1 MGPPSWDRR
10 RSPLKCNRWNRRNGW
25 NGWLV
30 TPWIAARLKDETIAE
45 TLNNPLAQLLI
56 TGGAGFIGSHS
67 CLVLLEAGH
76 NLVVLDNF
84 DNSSPESLRRVLEL
98 AGPSAAG
105 RLQVMEGDI
114 RSTSD
119 LERAFEAAP
128 AGRPITAVVHFAGLK
143 AVGESLREPLR
154 YWDVNLSGSRQLLE
168 VMKVHGCRSLVFSSS
183 ATLYGMPELVPIPES
198 SPIQPINPYGHS
210 KAAVEQLLA
219 DLAASEPGWRI
230 ARLRY
235 FNPVGAHPSGRIGED
250 PKGIPNNLFPFL
262 SQVAVGRRQHL
273 QVFGGDW
280 PTPDGSGIRD
290 YIHVMDLAEGH
301 RAALDVVLAEPPQL
315 LTLNLGSGQGH
326 SVLEVVAAFEAASG
340 RPVPY
345 EVIARRGG
353 DAASTVADPRLA
365 AERLSWR
372 TRRSLDDMCRDGWA
386 WQQANP
392 EGYGG

>member
-1 MGPPSWDRR
+1 M
-10 RSPLKCNRWNRRNGW
+10 
-25 NGWLV
+25 
-30 TPWIAARLKDETIAE
+30 
-45 TLNNPLAQLLI
+45 AQLLI

-76 NLVVLDNF
+76 DLVVLDNF
-84 DNSSPESLRRVLEL
+84 DNSSPESLMRVLEL

-105 RLQVMEGDI
+105 RLQVVEGDI
-114 RSTSD
+114 RSAAD

-128 AGRPITAVVHFAGLK
+128 AGQPITAVVHFAGLK
-143 AVGESLREPLR
+143 AVGESVREPLR
-154 YWDVNLSGSRQLLE
+154 YWDVNLCGSRQLLE
-168 VMKVHGCRSLVFSSS
+168 AMQAHGCRSLVFSSS
-183 ATLYGMPELVPIPES
+183 CTVYGLPEQTPISES
-198 SPIQPINPYGHS
+198 AAIQPINPYGHS

-219 DLAASEPGWRI
+219 DLATSEAGWRI

-250 PKGIPNNLFPFL
+250 PRGKPNNLFPFV
-262 SQVAVGRRQHL
+262 SQVAVGRRDCL

-301 RAALDVVLAEPPQL
+301 RAALEVLLAEPPQL
-315 LTLNLGSGQGH
+315 LSLNLGSGQGH
-326 SVLEVVAAFEAASG
+326 SVLEVVRAFELASD
-340 RPVPY
+340 RSVPY
-345 EVIARRGG
+345 TVVERRDG

-365 AERLSWR
+365 ATRLGWR
-372 TRRSLDDMCRDGWA
+372 TRRSLEEMCRDGWT

-392 EGYGG
+392 EGYGS

>member
-1 MGPPSWDRR
+1 M
-10 RSPLKCNRWNRRNGW
+10 
-25 NGWLV
+25 
-30 TPWIAARLKDETIAE
+30 
-45 TLNNPLAQLLI
+45 AQLLI

-84 DNSSPESLRRVLEL
+84 DNSSPESLKRVLEL

-105 RLQVMEGDI
+105 RLQLVEGDI
-114 RSTSD
+114 RSAAD

-128 AGRPITAVVHFAGLK
+128 AGQPITAVVHFAGLK
-143 AVGESLREPLR
+143 AVGESVREPLR
-154 YWDVNLSGSRQLLE
+154 YWDVNLCGSRQLLE
-168 VMKVHGCRSLVFSSS
+168 AMQAHGCRSLVFSSS
-183 ATLYGMPELVPIPES
+183 CTVYGLPEQTPISES
-198 SPIQPINPYGHS
+198 AAIQPINPYGHS

-219 DLAASEPGWRI
+219 DLVASEPGWRI

-250 PKGIPNNLFPFL
+250 PRGIPNNLFPFV
-262 SQVAVGRRQHL
+262 SQVAVGRRDCL

-301 RAALDVVLAEPPQL
+301 RAALDVLLAEPPQL
-315 LTLNLGSGQGH
+315 LSLNLGSGQGH
-326 SVLEVVAAFEAASG
+326 SVLEVVRAFELASG
-340 RPVPY
+340 RSVPY
-345 EVIARRGG
+345 TVVERRDG

-365 AERLSWR
+365 ATRLGWR
-372 TRRSLDDMCRDGWA
+372 TRRSLEEMCRDGWA

-392 EGYGG
+392 EGYGS

>member
-1 MGPPSWDRR
+1 M
-10 RSPLKCNRWNRRNGW
+10 
-25 NGWLV
+25 
-30 TPWIAARLKDETIAE
+30 
-45 TLNNPLAQLLI
+45 AQLLI

-76 NLVVLDNF
+76 DLVVLDNF
-84 DNSSPESLRRVLEL
+84 DNSSPESLMRVLEL

-105 RLQVMEGDI
+105 RLQVVEGDI
-114 RSTSD
+114 RSAAD

-128 AGRPITAVVHFAGLK
+128 AGQPITAVVHFAGLK
-143 AVGESLREPLR
+143 AVGESVREPLR
-154 YWDVNLSGSRQLLE
+154 YWDVNLCGSRQLLE
-168 VMKVHGCRSLVFSSS
+168 AMQAHGCRSLVFSSS
-183 ATLYGMPELVPIPES
+183 CTVYGLPEQTPISES
-198 SPIQPINPYGHS
+198 AAIQPINPYGHS

-219 DLAASEPGWRI
+219 DLATSEAGWRI

-250 PKGIPNNLFPFL
+250 PRGKPNNLFPFV
-262 SQVAVGRRQHL
+262 SQVAVGRRDCL

-301 RAALDVVLAEPPQL
+301 RAALEVLLAEPPQL
-315 LTLNLGSGQGH
+315 LSLNLGSGQGH
-326 SVLEVVAAFEAASG
+326 SVLEIVRAFELASD
-340 RPVPY
+340 RSVPY
-345 EVIARRGG
+345 TVVERRDG

-365 AERLSWR
+365 ATRLGWR
-372 TRRSLDDMCRDGWA
+372 TRRSLEEMCRDGWT

-392 EGYGG
+392 EGYGS